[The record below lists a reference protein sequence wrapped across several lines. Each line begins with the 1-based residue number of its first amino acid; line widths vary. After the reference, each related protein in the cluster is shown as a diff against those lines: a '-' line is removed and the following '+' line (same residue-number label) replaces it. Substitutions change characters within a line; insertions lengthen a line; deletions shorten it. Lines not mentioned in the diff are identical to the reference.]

1 MSTARGRDVVLLAHS
16 AVFDKESWKPLDET
30 LVATGHRVMAIDFRA
45 RRIDR
50 WPRGHG
56 VGQ

>member
-16 AVFDKESWKPLDET
+16 AVFDKESWKPLAET

-50 WPRGHG
+50 WP
-56 VGQ
+56 